1 MEDKKVSIKS
11 WIFTHIMCIIPVVNI
26 IYIIG
31 MLLGI
36 SSYKSKVTYFR
47 SFFVIL
53 LIIILVYIIMLGVAY
68 YQNTHTFDFKD
79 FFTQIKN
86 MIINWYD
93 QAVEYFK
100 NFFDQFK
107 QA

>member
-1 MEDKKVSIKS
+1 
-11 WIFTHIMCIIPVVNI
+11 
-26 IYIIG
+26 
-31 MLLGI
+31 
-36 SSYKSKVTYFR
+36 
-47 SFFVIL
+47 
-53 LIIILVYIIMLGVAY
+53 MLGVAY

-100 NFFDQFK
+100 NFFNQFK
-107 QA
+107 